1 MNGDSL
7 ELAQMISN
15 IHVDLKKDFGD
26 LKAEVAGMRGT
37 FSTDIAATKLRV
49 TDLEKENIRQGW
61 KDWLERGVFASFILG
76 LHKILTLFGVKI

>member
-26 LKAEVAGMRGT
+26 LKAEVSGMKGT

-49 TDLEKENIRQGW
+49 TELEKENVRQGW
-61 KDWLERGVFASFILG
+61 KDWLERGVLASFILG